1 MINKQLQITFIVTAI
16 IIMAILLLQI
26 AYFAPL

>member
-1 MINKQLQITFIVTAI
+1 MIKQLQITFIVTAI
-16 IIMAILLLQI
+16 IIIAILLLQI